1 MAIMEVEFEIL
12 DYVQTID
19 GKTFTIGLRDNLT
32 QKTVS
37 IETAHLMHQ
46 QRQLLKKSEVV
57 EGETVFEDLALP
69 NQTINDLA

>member
-1 MAIMEVEFEIL
+1 MALMEVEFEIL

-19 GKTFTIGLRDNLT
+19 GKTFTIGFKDNLNK
-32 QKTVS
+32 KTIS

-57 EGETVFEDLALP
+57 EGETVFERLIAP
-69 NQTINDLA
+69 IN

>member
-19 GKTFTIGLRDNLT
+19 GKTFTIGFKDNLNK
-32 QKTVS
+32 KTISV
-37 IETAHLMHQ
+37 ETAHLMHQ

-57 EGETVFEDLALP
+57 EGETVFKSLIAP
-69 NQTINDLA
+69 IN